1 MKKESIIQISIG
13 AALLLIAALLEL
25 VALKGGR
32 VDPWLP
38 VIFGAIAVPI
48 IFPPVIRWAH
58 ETKQTHQA
66 LSIGVIVFLA
76 IWALLW
82 ITYIIL
88 TILGV
93 AK

>member
-13 AALLLIAALLEL
+13 AALLLITALLVL
-25 VALKGGR
+25 VALKGGQ
-32 VDPWLP
+32 VNPWLP

-48 IFPPVIRWAH
+48 IFPPVVRWAY

-66 LSIGVIVFLA
+66 LSIGVIIFLGV
-76 IWALLW
+76 WALLW
-82 ITYIIL
+82 IAYIIL
-88 TILGV
+88 TMVGV